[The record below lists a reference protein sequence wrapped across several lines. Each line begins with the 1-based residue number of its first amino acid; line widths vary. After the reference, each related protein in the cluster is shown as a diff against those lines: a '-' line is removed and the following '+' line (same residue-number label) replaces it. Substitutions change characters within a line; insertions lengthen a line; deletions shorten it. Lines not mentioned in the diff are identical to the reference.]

1 MEDTIYYNRKQP
13 EFQVFVA
20 AFFTDLERLKK
31 EEDITSLNALV
42 LKIIPE
48 MKWYCPNYLHQCV
61 KFLNFL
67 PNINLV
73 WRKSQKYAN
82 IKSEKQKR
90 LQRLSKKA

>member
-1 MEDTIYYNRKQP
+1 MEDTIYYNRKQRV
-13 EFQVFVA
+13 FQVFVA

-31 EEDITSLNALV
+31 EEAITSLNALV

-61 KFLNFL
+61 ELLNFL
-67 PNINLV
+67 PSINLL

-82 IKSEKQKR
+82 IKSEKWKR
-90 LQRLSKKA
+90 LCRLPKKA